1 MPGAAPMRVGK
12 LSEDRRV
19 RGPHRLPS
27 LVPRAVDIVADRSLE
42 YRIDCHHRHQ
52 SVDIVTIPGIG
63 KCYEQLLE

>member
-1 MPGAAPMRVGK
+1 
-12 LSEDRRV
+12 
-19 RGPHRLPS
+19 
-27 LVPRAVDIVADRSLE
+27 VPRAVDIVADRSLE